1 MMKKFVSLLLML
13 TLLIAGCGKNESADS
28 NSEDAKTLTLWSV
41 ETEDK
46 EVVEKAVEEFN
57 NTHADLKINAEFFD
71 DESLKTKMKVA
82 IAGNKL
88 PDLFTYWS
96 GDTFQTLVETGLVGD
111 ITEQINEDEELK
123 SNVLP
128 GGFESFSFNEKTYG
142 IPLGISAV
150 SLWYNK
156 EIFEENGLTP
166 PSTYTELLEV
176 VDQLNENNI
185 TPITVAGKDRWPI
198 LHWYSYL
205 AQRIGG
211 TEPFEKAKNG
221 EIDFTEE
228 SFVEAGEKLKELAVN
243 KKGFVNGFLGLD
255 YAAAEA
261 LFLNGRAAMY
271 LQGEWALQAFV
282 KNKEF
287 AEKVGFVSFPTVEGG
302 KGNKDIYH
310 GGFGIGMAISANA
323 DQEAAFEALKF
334 LTSAEQR
341 MGIYETGDIS
351 PMKNVELDQSK
362 MNPLVYEYSN
372 YINNNVEG
380 FFGYYDQN
388 LDSKRADQ
396 FLNTSSAIV
405 AKPDIDVKKELSKI
419 VK

>member
-1 MMKKFVSLLLML
+1 MKKFVSLLLML